1 MIARAGRIVSP
12 MLVAREGELVRLAEA
27 VATAPSVVV
36 VEGEA
41 GIGKTRLVAELALR
55 PETAGR
61 RWLRGGCGQV
71 REPFPLGPV
80 VEALR
85 GQAPAL
91 DGAALSPV
99 TGALGAL
106 LPELQAVLPEAPAPL
121 EDRAAERHRV
131 LRGLVEV
138 LSALGP
144 AVLVLEDLHWAD
156 QQTVEFLAYL
166 VRAMPNA
173 LSVVLTYRGEE
184 ADPALR
190 AATARLA
197 DTITGEHITLRPMDV
212 AGTRALAAAILQTE
226 EVSPEFAEH
235 LCARSSG
242 LPLAIQELLAMLR
255 MQGKLIRWKGGWA
268 RRALDELDV
277 PEGVRAPVR
286 ERVARM
292 SPAARSVM
300 EAASVLRL
308 AVPAATLAGV
318 AGVSGALAGVEGVSG
333 ALAGVEGVSGALAGV
348 ADVSGAEALDE
359 ALDSGLLIEQ
369 GSLVAFRHVLA
380 AEAVY
385 EGVPMGRR
393 QALHAAAA
401 AATRGLRPVPLGQVA
416 HHLRHAGRPE
426 EWVAAAVA
434 AAEHATGLGNDAEA
448 ARLLEEVLRHAG
460 LDPVR
465 RAELTIRLGWAATY
479 TLRIPAIGELLE
491 EALGHELPRRLRGEL
506 RMLLALYLDTIRVDD
521 LRVRQAFAD
530 AVPDLDE
537 LPELAAWAMVGLGVP
552 TTTDVPFAERLPWL
566 ERALETVP
574 ADGEPGPRVFV
585 LGKIAMIFASSGEP
599 RWWALTE
606 RILAETGGRP
616 SSRQEVGA
624 YRSIGGAAV
633 DAGHHQVATRLLEA
647 ALDAGRGA
655 SGSARDD
662 LTLRASLAM
671 ARYYGGAWTGL
682 REELAALREQCDNRP
697 YERLHIDLIAA
708 CLAPAPSRLDA
719 ARDMLAGLIR
729 DLRVRGDLDMA
740 AAPVTTL
747 LRLACAR
754 GEAGAALA
762 ETADVVAGWE
772 ARDLW
777 PIGVRAVAAV
787 TEALLSAGRPGEAA
801 DLVGRYEIRTRGLD
815 APLAVPALALAH
827 GHLDAH
833 AGRWARAA
841 RRYGEAAA
849 AYAKLPAVYDAAQ
862 AVEQQAACL
871 FERGDPEAGATLTRA
886 IETYTQLEA
895 RWDLDRATQLA
906 RRQGLRPTSRIRA
919 SQDGEATGL
928 TARQAQ
934 VARLAAD
941 GLTNQEIARQMF
953 LSPKTVDK
961 HLGAA
966 MRKLGARSRVELGRH
981 LGGTPGA

>member
-1 MIARAGRIVSP
+1 MITGTGRTVSP
-12 MLVAREGELVRLAEA
+12 VLVARETELDRLVAA
-27 VATAPSVVV
+27 VVAVPSVVV

-41 GIGKTRLVAELALR
+41 GIGKTRLVAELATR
-55 PETAGR
+55 PEVAGL
-61 RWLRGGCGQV
+61 RWLKGGCGQV

-85 GQAPAL
+85 GRATEL
-91 DGAALSPV
+91 SGAALSPV
-99 TGALGAL
+99 TGALRAL
-106 LPELQAVLPEAPAPL
+106 LPELQDVLPQAPPSL
-121 EDRAAERHRV
+121 EDRAAELHRV

-138 LSALGP
+138 LAALGP

-166 VRAMPNA
+166 VRALPA
-173 LSVVLTYRGEE
+173 GLSVVLTYRGEE

-190 AATARLA
+190 AVTTRPA
-197 DTITGEHITLRPMDV
+197 DTITSEHLVLRPLDM
-212 AGTRALAAAILQTE
+212 AGTRALAAAILQTQ
-226 EVSPEFAEH
+226 EVSAEFAEH

-242 LPLAIQELLAMLR
+242 LPLAVQELLAMLR
-255 MQGKLIRWKGGWA
+255 TQGKLIRWKGGWA

-277 PEGVRAPVR
+277 PAGVRAPVQ
-286 ERVARM
+286 ERVGRMPAGAR
-292 SPAARSVM
+292 AVT
-300 EAASVLRL
+300 EAAAVLRL
-308 AVPAATLAGV
+308 AVPAAMLVEV
-318 AGVSGALAGVEGVSG
+318 AGVSGT
-333 ALAGVEGVSGALAGV
+333 
-348 ADVSGAEALDE
+348 EALDE
-359 ALDSGLLIEQ
+359 ALDSGLLTEQ
-369 GSLVAFRHVLA
+369 GGLVAFRHVLA

-385 EGVPMGRR
+385 EGVTLGRR

-401 AATRGLRPVPLGQVA
+401 VAIRTLRPTPLGQVA
-416 HHLRHAGRPE
+416 HHLRHAGRPD

-434 AAEHATGLGNDAEA
+434 AAEHAVGLGNDAEA

-479 TLRIPAIGELLE
+479 TLRIPAIGEMLE
-491 EALGHELPRRLRGEL
+491 EALRHDLPRSLRGEL
-506 RMLLALYLDTIRVDD
+506 RILLALYLDTIRVDD

-530 AVPDLDE
+530 AIPDLVE
-537 LPELAAWAMVGLGVP
+537 LPELAAWAMVGMGVP

-585 LGKIAMIFASSGEP
+585 LGKVAMIFVSSGDP

-606 RILAETGGRP
+606 RILEETGGRP
-616 SSRQEVGA
+616 VGRREVGA
-624 YRSIGGAAV
+624 YRSIGGTAV
-633 DAGHHQVATRLLEA
+633 DAGHHRVATRLLEA

-662 LTLRASLAM
+662 LTLRASLAL
-671 ARYYGGAWTGL
+671 ARYYGGAWDGL
-682 REELAALREQCDNRP
+682 REELTELREQCGNRP
-697 YERLHIDLIAA
+697 HERLHVDLIVA

-719 ARDMLAGLIR
+719 ARVMLAGLIR

-747 LRLACAR
+747 LRLASV
-754 GEAGAALA
+754 GDGAGVALA

-787 TEALLSAGRPGEAA
+787 TEALLSAGRQPEAA
-801 DLVGRYEIRTRGLD
+801 ELVRRYETRLRGMD
-815 APLAVPALALAH
+815 APLAVPALAQAY

-833 AGRWARAA
+833 TGRWARAA
-841 RRYGEAAA
+841 DRYGEAAA
-849 AYAKLPAVYDAAQ
+849 AYAELPALYDAAQ

-871 FERGDPEAGATLTRA
+871 FALGDPGAGPALTRA
-886 IETYTQLEA
+886 IEAYTRLEA
-895 RWDLDRATQLA
+895 RWDLDRATQLG
-906 RRQGLRPTSRIRA
+906 RRWGLRPTSRIRPG
-919 SQDGEATGL
+919 QDGEAEGL
-928 TARQAQ
+928 SARQSQ
-934 VARLAAD
+934 VARLAAK

-961 HLGAA
+961 HLGVA
-966 MRKLGARSRVELGRH
+966 MRKLGARSRTELGRH
-981 LGGTPGA
+981 LGGTPGS

>member
-12 MLVAREGELVRLAEA
+12 MLVAREAELVRLAEA
-27 VATAPSVVV
+27 VTAAPSVVV

-41 GIGKTRLVAELALR
+41 GIGKTRLVAELALL
-55 PETAGR
+55 PQAAGR

-85 GQAPAL
+85 GQAAAL

-106 LPELQAVLPEAPAPL
+106 LPELQAVLPPAPPPL

-166 VRAMPNA
+166 VRAMPA
-173 LSVVLTYRGEE
+173 GLSVVLTYRGEQ

-197 DTITGEHITLRPMDV
+197 DTLTCEHIALRPLDV

-277 PEGVRAPVR
+277 PEGVRAPVQ

-300 EAASVLRL
+300 EAAAVLRL

-318 AGVSGALAGVEGVSG
+318 AGVSGA
-333 ALAGVEGVSGALAGV
+333 
-348 ADVSGAEALDE
+348 EALDE

-369 GSLVAFRHVLA
+369 GTLVAFRHVLA

-385 EGVPMGRR
+385 EGVPLGRR

-401 AATRGLRPVPLGQVA
+401 TATRGLRPVPLGQVA

-479 TLRIPAIGELLE
+479 TLRIPAIGELLD

-506 RMLLALYLDTIRVDD
+506 RMLRALYLDTIRVDD

-530 AVPDLDE
+530 AVPDLAE

-585 LGKIAMIFASSGEP
+585 LGKIAMIFVSSGDP

-633 DAGHHQVATRLLEA
+633 DAGHHQVAARLLEA

-671 ARYYGGAWTGL
+671 ARYYGGAWAGL

-719 ARDMLAGLIR
+719 AREMLAGLIR

-747 LRLACAR
+747 LRLARAR
-754 GEAGAALA
+754 DEAGAALA

-787 TEALLSAGRPGEAA
+787 TEALLSAGRTQEAA
-801 DLVGRYEIRTRGLD
+801 DLVGRYEVRTRGLD

-833 AGRWARAA
+833 AGRWAPAA
-841 RRYGEAAA
+841 RRYGEAAD
-849 AYAKLPAVYDAAQ
+849 AYARLPAGYDAAQ
-862 AVEQQAACL
+862 AVEHQASCL
-871 FERGDPEAGATLTRA
+871 FELGDPEAGATLTRA
-886 IETYTQLEA
+886 IDTYTRLGA

-906 RRQGLRPTSRIRA
+906 RRRGLRATSRIRA
-919 SQDGEATGL
+919 GEDGEAAGL
-928 TARQAQ
+928 SARQAQ

-966 MRKLGARSRVELGRH
+966 MRKLGARSRTELGRH